1 MFIFLFNQTIY
12 NIIMKQLIRKIL
24 KEESLKQEN
33 LKQTL
38 KQSVKED
45 GWEFAADLVGGP
57 GVLAKLAFNNDPMK
71 FINLFNDLDVVQS
84 EEKPNWTLFRYKKG
98 HNLMVY
104 DRKSNDVY
112 ISYTNIWVVLE
123 SHFGLNDFEIQ
134 QLTEEW
140 LGEVYN
146 LSGITTQAQ
155 AHSRLF
161 GSSWVRSTI

>member
-1 MFIFLFNQTIY
+1 MIIFLINQTIY
-12 NIIMKQLIRKIL
+12 NIIMEKLIRKIL
-24 KEESLKQEN
+24 KEESLKQSLKDQVKEFGWKDTAELVNGSEN
-33 LKQTL
+33 LK
-38 KQSVKED
+38 
-45 GWEFAADLVGGP
+45 
-57 GVLAKLAFNNDPMK
+57 KLSGIETPIDFL
-71 FINLFNDLDVVQS
+71 NLFNDLDVVQS
-84 EEKPNWTLFRYKKG
+84 EEKPDWILFRYKKG
-98 HNLMVY
+98 YNLMVY

-146 LSGITTQAQ
+146 LSGITTQA
-155 AHSRLF
+155 HSRLF